1 MIRTLATRIK
11 LIFFSFR
18 DGTIQIGDE
27 IVNINGQSLRGQNA
41 KRVQEQLLE
50 CTSSEDFVDL
60 VTCRT
65 KASLKIEKQR
75 NNSVDTYFE
84 NLAVKRPSPNELHQ
98 HNYTEYAS
106 IALK

>member
-1 MIRTLATRIK
+1 MVNKICTSK
-11 LIFFSFR
+11 NNFVFSFR
-18 DGTIQIGDE
+18 DGTILIGDE

-41 KRVQEQLLE
+41 QRVQEQLLD

-60 VTCRT
+60 VTCRS
-65 KASLKIEKQR
+65 KASLQIEKQR
-75 NNSVDTYFE
+75 NKSVDTYFE
-84 NLAVKRPSPNELHQ
+84 SLTVKRSSPSEQHQ